1 MVREVLV
8 WLGRTFSVVPHIRA
22 LRSRAA
28 RIAITFDPMWWNNG
42 RYAWGPWCIKSPKSY
57 PAFDCMSIEHLYYGE

>member
-8 WLGRTFSVVPHIRA
+8 WLGRAFSVVPHIRA

-28 RIAITFDPMWWNNG
+28 TIAIAFDPMWWNTE
-42 RYAWGPWCIKSPKSY
+42 RYRWGPWCIKSPKRCL
-57 PAFDCMSIEHLYYGE
+57 AFDCVAVEHLYHRV